1 MWLENNNNTTGGCM
15 NKRNMKQEKIVLA
28 MKWEELLPMYASIY
42 SSLNNTG
49 KIQVQK
55 ELKLLGQKV
64 DKLNSKQ

>member
-1 MWLENNNNTTGGCM
+1 MT
-15 NKRNMKQEKIVLA
+15 KRNMKQEKIVLA

-55 ELKLLGQKV
+55 ELKILGQKV
-64 DKLNSKQ
+64 DKLNNKQ

>member
-1 MWLENNNNTTGGCM
+1 M

>member
-1 MWLENNNNTTGGCM
+1 MS
-15 NKRNMKQEKIVLA
+15 KRNMKKEKIVLA

>member
-1 MWLENNNNTTGGCM
+1 MS
-15 NKRNMKQEKIVLA
+15 KRNMKQEKIVLA

-64 DKLNSKQ
+64 DKLNSKK

>member
-1 MWLENNNNTTGGCM
+1 MT
-15 NKRNMKQEKIVLA
+15 KRNMKQEKIVLA

>member
-1 MWLENNNNTTGGCM
+1 MT
-15 NKRNMKQEKIVLA
+15 KRNIKQEKIVLA

>member
-1 MWLENNNNTTGGCM
+1 MS
-15 NKRNMKQEKIVLA
+15 KRNMKQEKIVLA

-55 ELKLLGQKV
+55 ELKLLGQKI

>member
-1 MWLENNNNTTGGCM
+1 MT
-15 NKRNMKQEKIVLA
+15 KRNIEQEKIVLA

>member
-1 MWLENNNNTTGGCM
+1 M
-15 NKRNMKQEKIVLA
+15 NKRNIKQEKIVLA

>member
-1 MWLENNNNTTGGCM
+1 MS
-15 NKRNMKQEKIVLA
+15 KRNIKQEKIVLA

>member
-1 MWLENNNNTTGGCM
+1 MT
-15 NKRNMKQEKIVLA
+15 KRNIKQEKIVLA

-49 KIQVQK
+49 KMQVQK
-55 ELKLLGQKV
+55 ELKMLGQKV

>member
-1 MWLENNNNTTGGCM
+1 MI
-15 NKRNMKQEKIVLA
+15 KRNMKQEKIVLA

>member
-1 MWLENNNNTTGGCM
+1 MT
-15 NKRNMKQEKIVLA
+15 KRNLKQEKIVLA

>member
-1 MWLENNNNTTGGCM
+1 MS
-15 NKRNMKQEKIVLA
+15 KRNMKQEKIVLA

-42 SSLNNTG
+42 SSLNTTG

-55 ELKLLGQKV
+55 ELKLLGKKV